1 MDLKKELDLAVYA
14 AKKAGDY
21 LRNVNFKEIKVLDDL
36 NKDIKLDVDKNTEKV
51 IYEVLKESSY
61 GILAE
66 EGGNLKFSES
76 KIKWIVDPLDGT
88 INYYKGIEQ
97 NAISIG
103 LYDGL
108 TPLLG
113 VVYDYN
119 NSDMY
124 KGIIGEGAWLNN
136 ENIIVSDVSS
146 IDKSVI
152 GIGFHSKIDVTEEH
166 LSDFVRK
173 IMKYKKVRCFGCASL
188 SLAYVACG
196 KLEAYIQDGIKFWD
210 FAGGLAIVVSAGG
223 KFNLE
228 ELEGKYNFK
237 IFARNNSLKEG

>member
-152 GIGFHSKIDVTEEH
+152 GIGFPSKI
-166 LSDFVRK
+166 
-173 IMKYKKVRCFGCASL
+173 
-188 SLAYVACG
+188 
-196 KLEAYIQDGIKFWD
+196 
-210 FAGGLAIVVSAGG
+210 
-223 KFNLE
+223 
-228 ELEGKYNFK
+228 
-237 IFARNNSLKEG
+237 